1 MQTGIKTKLIVSLVV
16 ANSFLAIL
24 MYWLNTQS
32 FERGFLDYVNQAEMR
47 KLQPLLDELGEQYQS
62 ESGWQW
68 INEQHYLW
76 RGLIDKHI
84 FGQSQTQPPPR
95 KRFREFPV
103 ERSGEFRQRPRDDR
117 FRPPP
122 PPRRDRQG
130 QTKRLNI
137 EPRVLLRDKQQQLII
152 GNERLVNEVQWLPI
166 LVANIVVG
174 ELGVKPLNNL
184 SEDLEKVFA
193 QQQRKTYAYI
203 AIILLLA
210 AIIVAVI
217 FSSYFLG
224 PIKKIKKGVHKLV
237 AGDYEQSLKLKRN
250 DELGQLASDFNLL
263 SRSLKENKQSRQ
275 QWIADISHELRTPV
289 AILKGEIDALIEGVR
304 TVDSNALISLQQ
316 ECSRLSFLIN
326 DLHELSLSDLGA
338 LSYNKEVLDMVEYFE
353 DFVDSYDEQF
363 DKAGIHVTLNARCK
377 QSIVTADGD
386 RLDQCFKNLLQNTTR
401 YTDAPGQLVI
411 ELSETKEGL
420 SINWEDSSPGVSDNE
435 LNQLFD
441 RLYRVEK
448 SRERAKGGA
457 GLGMSICFNIIEAHD
472 GKIRLYH
479 SKQGGLGVYIFLPH

>member
-1 MQTGIKTKLIVSLVV
+1 MQTGIKTKLIVSLVI
-16 ANSFLAIL
+16 ANSFIAIL

-47 KLQPLLDELGEQYQS
+47 KLQPLLDELGEQHQD

-68 INEQHYLW
+68 IHEQHYLW

-84 FGQSQTQPPPR
+84 FGISQSQPPPR
-95 KRFREFPV
+95 RNFRTPPE
-103 ERSGEFRQRPRDDR
+103 ERRGELRQRPRDER
-117 FRPPP
+117 FRSP

-130 QTKRLNI
+130 RSSVLNI
-137 EPRVLLRDKQQQLII
+137 EPRVLLRDQQQKLII

-166 LVANIVVG
+166 VVSNKVVG

-184 SEDLEKVFA
+184 SENLEKVFA
-193 QQQRKTYAYI
+193 QQQKKTYAYI
-203 AIILLLA
+203 AIVLLLA
-210 AIIVAVI
+210 AIVVAII
-217 FSSYFLG
+217 FASYFLG
-224 PIKKIKKGVHKLV
+224 PIKKIKKGVHQLV
-237 AGDYEQSLKLKRN
+237 AGDYEQSLTLKRN
-250 DELGQLASDFNLL
+250 DEMGQLASDFNLL
-263 SRSLKENKQSRQ
+263 SRTLKENKTSRQ

-304 TVDSNALISLQQ
+304 TVDGNALVSLQQ
-316 ECSRLSFLIN
+316 ECSRLSLLIN

-338 LSYNKEVLDMVEYFE
+338 LSYNKEELDIVEYIE

-363 DKAGIHVTLNARCK
+363 NKAGIHVNLNTQCK
-377 QSIVTADGD
+377 KSTITADGD

-401 YTDAPGQLVI
+401 YTDAPGQLII
-411 ELSETKEGL
+411 ELLDTKQGV

-441 RLYRVEK
+441 RLYRVEQ
-448 SRERAKGGA
+448 SRDRAKGGA
-457 GLGMSICFNIIEAHD
+457 GLGMSICKNIIEAHN
-472 GKIRLYH
+472 GNIRLYH